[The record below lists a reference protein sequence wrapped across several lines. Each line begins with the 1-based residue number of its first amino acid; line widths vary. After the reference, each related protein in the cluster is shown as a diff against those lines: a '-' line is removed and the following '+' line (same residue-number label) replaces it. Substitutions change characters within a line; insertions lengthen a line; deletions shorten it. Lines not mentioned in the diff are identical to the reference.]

1 MLVCRALQC
10 KITSFI
16 FYIAQVASLNI
27 PVSTLMPC
35 LLFAL
40 PAIKL
45 LPLKKKKSLQT
56 MLNTFHWFISMLLK
70 QNVRVKVA
78 VGFIPT
84 TDLMHCA
91 ASVIKTDSVSPTI
104 VQLEHCLFQKI
115 SHPYLR
121 ANKTLLHSK
130 QCFMTTQTKKST
142 LFSLFK
148 ET

>member
-27 PVSTLMPC
+27 PVSTLVPC

-45 LPLKKKKSLQT
+45 LPLKKCTNKVEY
-56 MLNTFHWFISMLLK
+56 ISPVYFYGVRKILK
-70 QNVRVKVA
+70 QNIRVKVA
-78 VGFIPT
+78 VGFVPMM
-84 TDLMHCA
+84 DLMHCA
-91 ASVIKTDSVSPTI
+91 AAIIKTDGVSPTI

-115 SHPYLR
+115 SLSYLSKGKQ
-121 ANKTLLHSK
+121 NPPTL
-130 QCFMTTQTKKST
+130 
-142 LFSLFK
+142 
-148 ET
+148 